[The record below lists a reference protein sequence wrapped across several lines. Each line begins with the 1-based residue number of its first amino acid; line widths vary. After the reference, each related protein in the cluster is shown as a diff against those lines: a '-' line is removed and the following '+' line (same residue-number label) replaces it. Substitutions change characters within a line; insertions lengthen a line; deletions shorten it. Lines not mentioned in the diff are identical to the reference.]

1 MSTAPAGAA
10 AATARPAAM
19 VKVLSSFTGSLQV
32 CDGRSGPPRTA
43 VRRPSISVVER
54 FGRRP
59 SNAWRSALV
68 PPTQYNA
75 CGPGA
80 APLCCLLLAHDL
92 FRKPVPTFRDHALA
106 DARHPFMMIG

>member
-10 AATARPAAM
+10 TGTARPAAM
-19 VKVLSSFTGSLQV
+19 VQVLSNFTGPLQV

-59 SNAWRSALV
+59 SNFIF
-68 PPTQYNA
+68 
-75 CGPGA
+75 
-80 APLCCLLLAHDL
+80 LLEHDL
-92 FRKPVPTFRDHALA
+92 FRKPVPTFRDHAPAIRPRSA
-106 DARHPFMMIG
+106 DAIQCMRTRCGAALLSFAGA